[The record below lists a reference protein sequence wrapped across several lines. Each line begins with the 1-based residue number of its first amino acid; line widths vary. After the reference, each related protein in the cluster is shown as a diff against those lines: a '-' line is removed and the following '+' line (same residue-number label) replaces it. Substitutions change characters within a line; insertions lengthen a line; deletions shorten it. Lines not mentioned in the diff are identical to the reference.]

1 MEQEIRVTS
10 QTLLKVKEMVDFIY
24 EATAAEGGYKGGWSK
39 YSGRFKKVATIL
51 SKRGVIVHSGYKDN
65 IVYTWNK
72 VATPPTKVFYK
83 SVAQELLNG
92 EKGARNRYRQKLR
105 RQRDALKRAEAEKAA
120 VEAEKER
127 RQAEVLAASS
137 QPAVGAESGQ
147 GTAMGVQYKENPLLK
162 PDLRAFTDQELWDE
176 LKRRGARIVDGKM
189 KVVKEI
195 ELS

>member
-83 SVAQELLNG
+83 SVAQELLKG

-105 RQRDALKRAEAEKAA
+105 RQREALKKAA
-120 VEAEKER
+120 QTVDEKPLVVIPQEQSEGR
-127 RQAEVLAASS
+127 V
-137 QPAVGAESGQ
+137 Q
-147 GTAMGVQYKENPLLK
+147 GTTALQYVYPLEHY
-162 PDLRAFTDQELWDE
+162 TDQELWDE